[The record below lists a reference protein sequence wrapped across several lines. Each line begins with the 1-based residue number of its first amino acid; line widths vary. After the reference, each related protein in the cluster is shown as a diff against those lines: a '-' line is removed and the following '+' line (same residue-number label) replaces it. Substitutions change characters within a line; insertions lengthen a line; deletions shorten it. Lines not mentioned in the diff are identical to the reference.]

1 MDRVIKKH
9 KNANPW
15 LDRDTLNNYKRFKEK
30 NAEKNIPLDI
40 INNRV
45 DSVST
50 LSEQSTAHDTAKED
64 EAAESYT
71 DKENSHSINVASKKR
86 GRPKG
91 TTKKKILAAKRKKQ
105 MALIHAALEA
115 LELKKNCK

>member
-15 LDRDTLNNYKRFKEK
+15 LDRDTLNNYKRFKE
-30 NAEKNIPLDI
+30 
-40 INNRV
+40 
-45 DSVST
+45 
-50 LSEQSTAHDTAKED
+50 TAHDTAKED

-91 TTKKKILAAKRKKQ
+91 TTKKEILAAKRKKQ